1 MRRAVVAGVDT
12 IEHGYGGTDEVFR
25 MMAERNVAFFPT
37 LTAVEASAEYSGAYT
52 RGGPPTRSME
62 QAKQAFQLA
71 MKNHVV
77 IGLGGDIG
85 VYSHGEDYREAEW
98 LVRDGMTPAQAL
110 LAATAVNAKV
120 LRQADR
126 IGTIKAGLLADL
138 VAVSGDPTADITT
151 LEKVAF
157 VMKDGKIYKH
167 DEQR

>member
-12 IEHGYGGTDEVFR
+12 IEHGYGGTDEIFR
-25 MMAERNVAFFPT
+25 MMAERNVAYFPT
-37 LTAVEASAEYSGAYT
+37 LTAPEATAEYSGAYK
-52 RGGPPTRSME
+52 RGDTPSRSME

-77 IGLGGDIG
+77 IGLGGDVG

-120 LRQADR
+120 LRQAER
-126 IGTIKAGLLADL
+126 IGTIRPGLLADL
-138 VAVSGDPTADITT
+138 VAVPGDPTTDITT

-157 VMKDGKIYKH
+157 VMKDGKIYK
-167 DEQR
+167 R